1 MITIEKNR
9 KTNAVTSAVIL
20 CAGTGDRWNNYLG
33 IPKQLIEIGGETLL
47 DRTVRLLKR
56 EGVSEIY
63 VITHNQLL
71 IREGIKIFSPDEYK
85 WTVESFLS
93 TRTLWKDKT
102 LVLLGDVFYTNK
114 AMHRI
119 VTSPNSIGVFGRPGA
134 SKCTFKTTG
143 EIFALSFD
151 SSSIDSVVEHLTKA
165 REHAKQGGRGK
176 LWEFYRSLVG
186 FPLQEHRVESEIFL
200 TVNDFTDD
208 FDSPEEYRGVIARY
222 QRITSLNPLKRLA
235 MLGWV
240 EVRYYLKCIKI
251 IS

>member
-1 MITIEKNR
+1 MRIEKN
-9 KTNAVTSAVIL
+9 KKINAVTSAVIL

-47 DRTVRLLKR
+47 DRTIRLLKRDGVSDISVITNNQLLKR
-56 EGVSEIY
+56 EG
-63 VITHNQLL
+63 
-71 IREGIKIFSPDEYK
+71 IKTFAPEKYE

-93 TRTLWKDKT
+93 TRTLWKEKT

-119 VTSPNSIGVFGRPGA
+119 VTSPNSIGVFGRSGA

-151 SSSIDSVVEHLTKA
+151 SSAIGSVIEHLTKA
-165 REHAKQGGRGK
+165 RENAKQGGRGK

-186 FPLQEHRVESEIFL
+186 VPLKEHKVESKVFL
-200 TVNDFTDD
+200 NINDFTDD
-208 FDSPEEYRGVIARY
+208 FDSPEEYRGVLSRY
-222 QRITSLNPLKRLA
+222 QRITSPNPLKRLA

-240 EVRYYLKCIKI
+240 EVRHYLKSIKI
-251 IS
+251 MN